1 VIAGGNPAS
10 LSAAFERTVLSGPR
24 RPRLESKTVDFPHEP
39 LPHLAAQLN
48 RVAGE
53 EHRNGVAIVD
63 GGLGPKGDYAAALA
77 ADE

>member
-1 VIAGGNPAS
+1 MS
-10 LSAAFERTVLSGPR
+10 C
-24 RPRLESKTVDFPHEP
+24 

-53 EHRNGVAIVD
+53 EHQNGVAIVG
-63 GGLGPKGDYAAALA
+63 GGLGPKGNYAAALA